1 MHDVHSF
8 CLYVITD
15 LRSLTITCIIQLCYN
30 ALHVNQRLPPL
41 FLAMYSIYLLYFTLV
56 FAVSANSDYIALLSL
71 PIINKVGS
79 LKRNAEQS
87 S

>member
-8 CLYVITD
+8 CLYVIID

-56 FAVSANSDYIALLSL
+56 FAVSALLSL
-71 PIINKVGS
+71 PIINKFGS